1 MKRNVFTAAG
11 IVLLAIY
18 WYLVLAVTG
27 GTPTNFLII
36 KDFSVSADLSLV
48 PFRDLLAILGGNDF
62 GGSFLQIGGNVILF
76 APLGFLVPFFWQGW
90 RGAGRTIALGCA
102 MSLFIEINQLF
113 NYRATS
119 VDDLILNTLGAAAG
133 FACFLV
139 GKRLFHLPGRAG
151 GRAEKLPV
159 VVLLIVWALAI
170 ARELPLYLSYLS
182 L

>member
-1 MKRNVFTAAG
+1 M
-11 IVLLAIY
+11 
-18 WYLVLAVTG
+18 
-27 GTPTNFLII
+27 
-36 KDFSVSADLSLV
+36 
-48 PFRDLLAILGGNDF
+48 
-62 GGSFLQIGGNVILF
+62 ILF

-151 GRAEKLPV
+151 ARAEKLPV